1 MHQEGEDIH
10 LPEEQDQHPGI
21 AQDQTLVKDQMLVLR
36 VGDKE
41 AEHKAI
47 QNQKTYLLLNNLP
60 LNQLPLTLPQQMN
73 HPRLDQH
80 LLTLQNQHLPQ
91 ILRIVQGHQ
100 HQIGLA
106 LLLNLIF
113 NKQENMRG
121 ESMKKKE
128 QGITTLTSDNGTEI
142 QKYQWNL

>member
-1 MHQEGEDIH
+1 LLQQAKGIS
-10 LPEEQDQHPGI
+10 LPEEPDQHPGI
-21 AQDQTLVKDQMLVLR
+21 AQDQTPVKDRMLVLK
-36 VGDKE
+36 VIGKGT
-41 AEHKAI
+41 EHKSI
-47 QNQKTYLLLNNLP
+47 QNQKTFLF
-60 LNQLPLTLPQQMN
+60 LNQLPLILSPQMN
-73 HPRLDQH
+73 KPHLDQH
-80 LLTLQNQHLPQ
+80 LLTIQSQHPPQ

-121 ESMKKKE
+121 KSMKKRE
-128 QGITTLTSDNGTEI
+128 QGTTTLTSDNGTGI